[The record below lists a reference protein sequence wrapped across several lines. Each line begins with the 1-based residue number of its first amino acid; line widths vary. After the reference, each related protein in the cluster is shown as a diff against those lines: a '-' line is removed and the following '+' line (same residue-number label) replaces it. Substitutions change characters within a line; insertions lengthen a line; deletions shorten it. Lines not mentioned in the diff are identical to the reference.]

1 MVAVAVGGNAVVVW
15 IVLAHRRMR
24 SVTNYFL
31 VNLSLADGLQSV
43 FNTLFN
49 LLYTDCCCPRVLILG
64 LQSGPGYITA
74 RLSLHRLMAQDQFL
88 ACFAISFHKC
98 DNGCCSFAVKFFIT
112 PVVMSVL
119 SCWVGDVVVISNYG
133 LSFGSRGLGLGSIRL
148 DLKVGVGVGL
158 AKKLSCLHHWLYIKH
173 KLSKVAGFYSYD

>member
-1 MVAVAVGGNAVVVW
+1 
-15 IVLAHRRMR
+15 
-24 SVTNYFL
+24 
-31 VNLSLADGLQSV
+31 
-43 FNTLFN
+43 
-49 LLYTDCCCPRVLILG
+49 LG